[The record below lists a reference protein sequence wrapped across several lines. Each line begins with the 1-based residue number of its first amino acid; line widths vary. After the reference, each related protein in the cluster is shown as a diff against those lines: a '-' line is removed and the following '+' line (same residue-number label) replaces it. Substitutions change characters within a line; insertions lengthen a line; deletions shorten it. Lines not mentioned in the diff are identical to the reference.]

1 MLAENEAVVD
11 YALRKRNVKLVSCG
25 LDFGRP
31 GFIRFREQRFHQYL
45 GNTRR
50 FYPHVQNMDGFFVAK
65 LKKISNSK
73 PVAEPSE
80 PSKTVEQG
88 SRTNESSNG
97 KNTDELTVGTMKEIE
112 VLENVVVENYKEES
126 RATANQG
133 KKRKFPSRE
142 EEKRKRK
149 FPSREEISR
158 AREEKRGALRKKRLH
173 R

>member
-1 MLAENEAVVD
+1 M
-11 YALRKRNVKLVSCG
+11 
-25 LDFGRP
+25 
-31 GFIRFREQRFHQYL
+31 
-45 GNTRR
+45 
-50 FYPHVQNMDGFFVAK
+50 
-65 LKKISNSK
+65 KKISNSK

-158 AREEKRGALRKKRLH
+158 AR
-173 R
+173 